1 MTDGSV
7 CSLRTAYRLPAL
19 GVIHLSKIQ
28 FFLWNINRKRGRA
41 ERTEESYPKVIFCFP
56 GSRVVSLHLLFWNVN
71 RKREKGL
78 KRSSKGDT
86 QMSSFVFCIPES
98 RNCWFPVML
107 IGKRRRRRTQE
118 IEERNSKILFSIS
131 ETRNCWFP
139 VTLIGRGKRLIQ
151 TIKSKSK

>member
-7 CSLRTAYRLPAL
+7 CSLRTAYRRPAL
-19 GVIHLSKIQ
+19 GVIHLFKIQ

-41 ERTEESYPKVIFCFP
+41 KRMEESNPKVIFCTP

-86 QMSSFVFCIPES
+86 QMSSFFFCNPES

-107 IGKRRRRRTQE
+107 IGKRRRRRKE
-118 IEERNSKILFSIS
+118 NRREKLKDSL
-131 ETRNCWFP
+131 
-139 VTLIGRGKRLIQ
+139 
-151 TIKSKSK
+151 